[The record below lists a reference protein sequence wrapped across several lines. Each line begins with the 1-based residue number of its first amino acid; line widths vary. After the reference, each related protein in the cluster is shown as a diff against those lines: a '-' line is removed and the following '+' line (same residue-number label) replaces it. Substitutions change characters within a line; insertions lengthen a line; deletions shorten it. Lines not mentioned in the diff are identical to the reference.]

1 MRAFSF
7 SNRVIGALLGK
18 MSNHAISRKSMGGIL
33 SVILSELFN
42 CGHPDLGAERT
53 QIYSV
58 TGNSND
64 HLLWTAKDY
73 REFLSLWLEQEKTKK
88 PHVSLSSVARKLAMD
103 SSLLGR
109 ILQGER
115 HLATSR
121 IQPVCD
127 LTGLVGNQAEYFRH
141 LVLHGKSKSAR
152 EAQACFERMQELRRI
167 APVPLDDAQES
178 YWDKWIHVA
187 LRSLLVCGNF
197 QDEWAALGNLLHPPQ
212 NPTAVKS
219 AMKSLERMGMIAK
232 DSDGFWR
239 PVEPYVRDKQGSQ
252 TRALR
257 NFHRQSILLA
267 LDALEKVPTS
277 RRNISSVSVTLD
289 EFGYQE
295 LVRMIEDLRGRALTR
310 SSKILRPDR
319 VVQLS
324 LLLVPLA
331 GRYLKTAPE

>member
-1 MRAFSF
+1 
-7 SNRVIGALLGK
+7 
-18 MSNHAISRKSMGGIL
+18 
-33 SVILSELFN
+33 
-42 CGHPDLGAERT
+42 
-53 QIYSV
+53 V

-73 REFLSLWLEQEKTKK
+73 REFLSLWLDQEKARK
-88 PHVSLSSVARKLAMD
+88 PHVSLSSIARKLAMD

-167 APVPLDDAQES
+167 APVALDDAQES

-197 QDEWAALGNLLHPPQ
+197 QDDWVALGNLLHPPQ
-212 NPTAVKS
+212 SPTAVKS

-331 GRYLKTAPE
+331 GRYLKAAPE